1 MTIFARLMKAI
12 QYIVK
17 KADMVLLGL
26 CLVCTAFGIVLIAS
40 ATNYLESATQMRR
53 VIIQAAGAAMG
64 VGAYFV
70 LSNIDMEHVCEK
82 WWWLFFLFGLG
93 FIAMLRWFG
102 VGEETTGNKAWLAI
116 PHFPVQIQPAEVVK
130 LSYTVLLAKQ
140 LAWFRDNRR
149 MRGLGSLVFPAGDRK
164 SVV

>member
-102 VGEETTGNKAWLAI
+102 V
-116 PHFPVQIQPAEVVK
+116 V
-130 LSYTVLLAKQ
+130 S
-140 LAWFRDNRR
+140 
-149 MRGLGSLVFPAGDRK
+149 
-164 SVV
+164 